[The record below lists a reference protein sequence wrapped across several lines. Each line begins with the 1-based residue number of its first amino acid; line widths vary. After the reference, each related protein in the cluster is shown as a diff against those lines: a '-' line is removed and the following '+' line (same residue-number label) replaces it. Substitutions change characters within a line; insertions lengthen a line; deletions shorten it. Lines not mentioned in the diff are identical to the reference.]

1 MSEETTYHVPVLLG
15 ESVDALDIHPD
26 GTYVDVTFGG
36 GGHSREILRR
46 LGPKGHL
53 IAFDQDADA
62 QRNIPDDPRFTL
74 VHHNFRFIA
83 DFIDYMGV
91 GPVDGVLGDLGVS
104 SHHFD
109 DGERGF
115 SFRQDGPLDMRMN
128 REATQTAADIVNKY
142 DDAALA
148 HILGAWGEVDKPFR
162 IVNAITKVRASH
174 PIETTSALREIV
186 ESVSPRQE
194 QNKTLTKVFQA
205 LRIEVNHE
213 MDALDMMLRGC
224 AKVIRPGGRMV
235 MISYHS
241 LEDRMVKNMMK
252 SGDPQKAQAEQ
263 DVVFGTVEV
272 PFGGGP
278 RKPILPTDE
287 EVERNPRAR
296 SAKLRWAERTGKG
309 ARRG

>member
-1 MSEETTYHVPVLLG
+1 MSEEQTTYHVPVLLT
-15 ESVDALDIHPD
+15 ESVDALDIRAD
-26 GTYVDVTFGG
+26 GIYVDVTFGG

-46 LGPKGHL
+46 LGPEGRL
-53 IAFDQDADA
+53 ISFDQDADA
-62 QRNIPDDPRFTL
+62 IGNMPQDPRFTL
-74 VHHNFRFIA
+74 VHHNFRFLA
-83 DFIDYMGV
+83 DFIDYMGAL
-91 GPVDGVLGDLGVS
+91 PVDGVLGDLGVS

-109 DGERGF
+109 DGGRGF

-128 REATQTAADIVNKY
+128 REATLTAADIVNTMP
-142 DDAALA
+142 DESLA
-148 HILGAWGEVDKPFR
+148 HILGTWGEVDKPFR
-162 IVNAITKVRASH
+162 IVNAITKARANGR
-174 PIETTSALREIV
+174 IETTGALREIV
-186 ESVSPRQE
+186 ESVAPRAD

-213 MDALDMMLRGC
+213 MDALDAMLRGC
-224 AKVIRPGGRMV
+224 AKVLRPGGRMV

-263 DVVFGTVEV
+263 DAVFGTVSV

-278 RKPILPTDE
+278 RKPILPSPD

-296 SAKLRWAERTGKG
+296 SAKLRWAEKL
-309 ARRG
+309 

>member
-1 MSEETTYHVPVLLG
+1 MSEETTYHVPVLLE
-15 ESVDALDIHPD
+15 ESVDALSIRAD

-46 LGPKGHL
+46 LGPEGRL
-53 IAFDQDADA
+53 IAFDQDSDA
-62 QRNIPDDPRFTL
+62 IKNMPDDPRFTL
-74 VHHNFRFIA
+74 VHHNFRFLA

-109 DGERGF
+109 DGGRGF

-128 REATQTAADIVNKY
+128 REATLTAADVVNTLE
-142 DDAALA
+142 DEELA
-148 HILGAWGEVDKPFR
+148 RILGTWGEVDKPFR
-162 IVNAITKVRASH
+162 IVNAITRSRGQGR
-174 PIETTSALREIV
+174 IGTTGALREIV
-186 ESVSPRQE
+186 ESVTPKAE

-213 MDALDMMLRGC
+213 MDALDSMLRGC

-263 DVVFGTVEV
+263 DAVFGTVSV
-272 PFGGGP
+272 PFGGGS
-278 RKPILPTDE
+278 RKPIVPSAG
-287 EVERNPRAR
+287 EVDRNPRAR
-296 SAKLRWAERTGKG
+296 SAKLRWAERN
-309 ARRG
+309 

>member
-1 MSEETTYHVPVLLG
+1 MSEETTYHVPVLLE
-15 ESVDALDIHPD
+15 ESVDALSIRAD

-46 LGPKGHL
+46 LGPKGRL
-53 IAFDQDADA
+53 IAFDQDSDA
-62 QRNIPDDPRFTL
+62 IKNMPDDPRFTL
-74 VHHNFRFIA
+74 VHHNFRFLA

-109 DGERGF
+109 DGGRGF

-128 REATQTAADIVNKY
+128 REATLTAADVVNTLE
-142 DDAALA
+142 DEELA
-148 HILGAWGEVDKPFR
+148 RILGTWGEVDKPFR
-162 IVNAITKVRASH
+162 IVNAITRSRGQGR
-174 PIETTSALREIV
+174 IGTTGALREIV
-186 ESVSPRQE
+186 ESVTPKAE

-213 MDALDMMLRGC
+213 MDALDSMLRGC
-224 AKVIRPGGRMV
+224 ANVIRPGGRMV

-263 DVVFGTVEV
+263 DAVFGTVSV
-272 PFGGGP
+272 PFGGGS
-278 RKPILPTDE
+278 RKPIVPSAG
-287 EVERNPRAR
+287 EVDRNPRAR
-296 SAKLRWAERTGKG
+296 SAKLRWAERN
-309 ARRG
+309 